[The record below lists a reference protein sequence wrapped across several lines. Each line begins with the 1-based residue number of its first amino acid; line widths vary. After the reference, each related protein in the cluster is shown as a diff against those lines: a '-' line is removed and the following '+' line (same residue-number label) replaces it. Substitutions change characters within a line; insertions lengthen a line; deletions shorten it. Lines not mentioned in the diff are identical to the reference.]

1 MLNIIFRIYLISV
14 IIELIS
20 EMILNA
26 RLMKYREHFNLS
38 TELYASI
45 RNGFTPI
52 RNLIATFLNLVLAF
66 SKPMIIKTLAYQI
79 DQNEINIE
87 IDENELDK

>member
-1 MLNIIFRIYLISV
+1 MLNIIFRIYLMSV

-26 RLMKYREHFNLS
+26 RLMKYRKHFNLS
-38 TELYASI
+38 TELYASV

-66 SKPMIIKTLAYQI
+66 SKPTIIKILAYQM

-87 IDENELDK
+87 SEEDELDK

>member
-1 MLNIIFRIYLISV
+1 MLNIIFRMYLISV
-14 IIELIS
+14 VIELIS

-38 TELYASI
+38 TELYISI

-52 RNLIATFLNLVLAF
+52 NNLMTTFSNLVLAF
-66 SKPMIIKTLAYQI
+66 SKPVIRKILAYQM

-87 IDENELDK
+87 IEENELDK

>member
-1 MLNIIFRIYLISV
+1 MLNIIFKIYLISV
-14 IIELIS
+14 MIELIS

-38 TELYASI
+38 TELYISI

-52 RNLIATFLNLVLAF
+52 HNLMTTFSNLVLAF
-66 SKPMIIKTLAYQI
+66 SKPMISKYLSYQM
-79 DQNEINIE
+79 DQNEVNIE
-87 IDENELDK
+87 INENELDK

>member
-20 EMILNA
+20 EMMLNA
-26 RLMKYREHFNLS
+26 RLMKYRKHFNLS
-38 TELYASI
+38 TELYASV

-66 SKPMIIKTLAYQI
+66 SKPMIIKILAYQM

-87 IDENELDK
+87 IEEDELDK

>member
-14 IIELIS
+14 VIELIS

-26 RLMKYREHFNLS
+26 RLMKYRKHFNLS
-38 TELYASI
+38 TELCASI

-52 RNLIATFLNLVLAF
+52 RNLIATFLNLVFAF
-66 SKPMIIKTLAYQI
+66 SKPMIIKTLAYKM
-79 DQNEINIE
+79 DQNEMNIE
-87 IDENELDK
+87 INENKIDK

>member
-14 IIELIS
+14 VIELIS

-26 RLMKYREHFNLS
+26 RLMKYRKHFNLS
-38 TELYASI
+38 TELCASI

-52 RNLIATFLNLVLAF
+52 HNLMTTFSNLVLAF
-66 SKPMIIKTLAYQI
+66 SKPVIRKILAYQM
-79 DQNEINIE
+79 DQNEVNIE
-87 IDENELDK
+87 INKNELDK

>member
-1 MLNIIFRIYLISV
+1 MLNIIFRIYLMSV

-26 RLMKYREHFNLS
+26 RLMKYRKHFNLS

-52 RNLIATFLNLVLAF
+52 HNLITTFSNLVLAF
-66 SKPMIIKTLAYQI
+66 SKPVIRKILAYQM
-79 DQNEINIE
+79 DQNEVNMEIN
-87 IDENELDK
+87 ENELDK

>member
-1 MLNIIFRIYLISV
+1 MLNIIFRIYLMSV
-14 IIELIS
+14 VIELIS

-26 RLMKYREHFNLS
+26 RLMKYREHFSLS
-38 TELYASI
+38 TELYVSI

-52 RNLIATFLNLVLAF
+52 HNLMTTFSNLVLAF
-66 SKPMIIKTLAYQI
+66 SKPMIRKILAYQM

-87 IDENELDK
+87 IEENELDK

>member
-1 MLNIIFRIYLISV
+1 MLNIIFKIYLMSV
-14 IIELIS
+14 VIELIS

-38 TELYASI
+38 TELHSSI

-52 RNLIATFLNLVLAF
+52 HNLIATFLNLMLAF
-66 SKPMIIKTLAYQI
+66 SKPRMIKILAHQM
-79 DQNEINIE
+79 DQNEVNIE
-87 IDENELDK
+87 INENELDK

>member
-14 IIELIS
+14 VIELIS

-26 RLMKYREHFNLS
+26 RLMKYRKHFNLS
-38 TELYASI
+38 TELYASV

-66 SKPMIIKTLAYQI
+66 SKPMIIKKLAYQM